1 MATFYEPTAFNG
13 MRIIQDR
20 YMVDMVEDW
29 SRVRSPAR
37 AARRRKRGFRQN
49 IDYREV
55 PKPDAFRVG
64 NTLVMH
70 PETAKVLFARATLTP
85 KP

>member
-1 MATFYEPTAFNG
+1 MATHFGG
-13 MRIIQDR
+13 MRIIYDQH
-20 YMVDMVEDW
+20 MVDTIEDW

-55 PKPDAFRVG
+55 PKPDAYRMG
-64 NTLVMH
+64 DTLIMH
-70 PETAKVLFARATLTP
+70 PETAKVLFTRAAL
-85 KP
+85 KQD